1 MQEKPE
7 IIKIYHYVNLI
18 FKHRWLL
25 IIPFCLSMTVG
36 IYQAITTPKIY
47 EASTLILVEPQE
59 VPTNLVRSIVTADIT
74 SRISTI
80 SQQIM
85 SRTNIER
92 IINKFDLFSD
102 PKSKDRYMEDKLGVM
117 QKRIEVKV
125 TRTGGP
131 DTFSVSYRGAE
142 PKTVMLIAN
151 DLASA
156 FIEENLKVRETKAV
170 GTSEFLETQ
179 LQSTRE
185 QLELVEEEL
194 RDYRKRHMGELP
206 EQLDA
211 NQKAI
216 DRLRDQ
222 LNETRK
228 RINDAKN
235 RLILI
240 DNRIDASRAL
250 QSIPVG
256 TGPVGTST
264 EPAKPLNLQQLKDQL
279 DEIGSKYTDQHP
291 DVIRLKQRIK
301 ELEAK
306 EKEAEYASAKPS
318 DSGSSGVQPRSA
330 IDGDMVEYMQQR
342 QAILLEIA
350 NLQSEIPGIESQ
362 IKIYQQRVENTPKRE
377 EELLGLKRD
386 YNNIQDSYN
395 SLLNRKLEAEISLNM
410 EKKQKGEQFRIIDPA
425 RLPRKP
431 ASPDLRKLFLVSVA
445 IGLGLGAGLI
455 FLLDFF
461 NTSLK
466 DPDKFEEE
474 LGVAVLATIPK
485 VYQKKDL
492 RLKRLNQVLTACS
505 ILVAGCLVAGFAL
518 LVVNGVEPTI
528 EAVRPYISFIRL

>member
-1 MQEKPE
+1 MKEKDE
-7 IIKIYHYVNLI
+7 TIKLDHYINLI
-18 FKHRWLL
+18 FKHRWLI
-25 IIPFCLSMTVG
+25 IIPFCLAVVVG
-36 IYQAITTPKIY
+36 IYLAITLPKIY

-59 VPTNLVRSIVTADIT
+59 VPTNFVRSIVTADIR

-85 SRTNIER
+85 SRTNLER
-92 IINKFDLFSD
+92 IIGKFGLFSD
-102 PKSKDRYMEDKLGVM
+102 PELTGMYMEDKLEGLR
-117 QKRIEVKV
+117 KRIEVKV

-131 DTFSVSYRGAE
+131 DTFYVSYRGTD

-151 DLASA
+151 DLAGA

-170 GTSEFLETQ
+170 GTSKFLETQ
-179 LQSTRE
+179 LQATRE
-185 QLELVEEEL
+185 QLEQVEDKL
-194 RDYRKRHMGELP
+194 RSYRKRYMGELP
-206 EQLDA
+206 EQLEA

-216 DRLRDQ
+216 DRLQDQ

-228 RINDAKN
+228 SIRDSKN

-240 DNRIDASRAL
+240 DNRIDASRTQQA
-250 QSIPVG
+250 IPVD
-256 TGPVGTST
+256 TGKKSG
-264 EPAKPLNLQQLKDQL
+264 ALKPLNLQQLKAQL
-279 DEIGSKYTDQHP
+279 EELSSKYTDQHP

-306 EKEAEYASAKPS
+306 ERESQDTFARQS
-318 DSGSSGVQPRSA
+318 DSEISNSQSRSA
-330 IDGDMVEYMQQR
+330 INPNMADIMQQR

-350 NLQSEIPGIESQ
+350 NRESEIPRIENQ

-386 YNNIQDSYN
+386 YNNIQESYN
-395 SLLNRKLEAEISLNM
+395 SLLNRKLEAGIALNM
-410 EKKQKGEQFRIIDPA
+410 EKKQKGEQFRIIDQA
-425 RLPRKP
+425 KLPRKP
-431 ASPDLRKLFLVSVA
+431 VFPDLRKLFLMTLAV
-445 IGLGLGAGLI
+445 GLGIGAGFI

-485 VYQKKDL
+485 VYQRKDIS
-492 RLKRLNQVLTACS
+492 LKRLNQLLTAVS
-505 ILVAGCLVAGFAL
+505 IVVAVGLTAGFAV
-518 LVVNGVEPTI
+518 LVVKGVEPTI
-528 EAVRPYISFIRL
+528 EAVRPYLAFLKI